1 MTDVSL
7 DPGGLSRK
15 AASCPQRTIAR
26 AAELAGRGV
35 HFGEPVCMRVLPAPA
50 GSGIVFVRTDLPG
63 APEVAATLDSLAEE
77 DLLRRTTLRCDG
89 AEVHTVEHFLA
100 AAYVLGITNLR
111 VEIDGA
117 ELPFLDGS
125 AHPFAQSLLEAGFVE
140 QEATVETYAPSQPLA
155 FRFNHA
161 EIVVVPATDFRVTFF
176 FSSDNP
182 LLRTQS
188 ASFVVTPE
196 SFVREI
202 APART
207 FAFFHE
213 IELLRRQGL
222 IRGGSLASAVV
233 IGRKAILNNELR
245 YADEPVRH
253 KILDFIGDLAL
264 LGKPVVGH
272 FLAWRSGHRAN
283 AAFAQFLR
291 KEFEK

>member
-1 MTDVSL
+1 MMNISFDQAEALRDCRV
-7 DPGGLSRK
+7 
-15 AASCPQRTIAR
+15 CPQRTIAR
-26 AAELAGRGV
+26 MSELVGRGV
-35 HFGEPVCMRVLPAPA
+35 HFGETVRMRVLPAPPHT
-50 GSGIVFVRTDLPG
+50 GIVFVRIDLPG
-63 APEVAATLDSLAEE
+63 APEIPANFESLAQE
-77 DLLRRTTLRCDG
+77 DLLRRTTLRWHE

-111 VEIDGA
+111 IELDGS

-125 AHPFAQSLLEAGFVE
+125 AQPFAQFLLDAGVAE
-140 QEATVETYAPSQPLA
+140 QEATIETCAPSRPLA
-155 FRFNHA
+155 FRFDHA
-161 EIVVVPATDFRVTFF
+161 EIVAMPATDFRVTFF
-176 FSSDNP
+176 FSSENP

-188 ASFVVTPE
+188 ATFVVTPE
-196 SFVREI
+196 SFIREI

-213 IELLRRQGL
+213 IESLRRRGL

-245 YADEPVRH
+245 YSDEPVRH

-283 AAFAQFLR
+283 AAFVRFLR